1 MTRMSIVLTCLQSDT
16 VVEITAGI
24 AVEVVRISRH
34 VWTVSVDQI
43 MSVFIAQTSV
53 VCPANV

>member
-53 VCPANV
+53 VCPTNV